1 MPLLCIIFCLAP
13 LPSSFAYH
21 VLPMVQLSFAFRLH
35 GCVSVALLS
44 QVHRRIF
51 SVVGIPERAGKGS
64 MLIMLW
70 QRLCSS
76 IPAGSSQWCFSVT
89 AAAQTTWARTWRDS
103 REAISPPTSA
113 GISWPTRLPLLQV
126 RPMDRAKWP
135 YLAWRNLSSSA
146 ARVRRRRTPPVLLL
160 CTMDILVVAIIR
172 AEYHITARWSPA
184 RSLPLTQTSTWRRL
198 SPQRNSRL
206 ELRSSLSIR
215 ATRPDLTNP
224 YPVIWTCQS
233 CLL

>member
-1 MPLLCIIFCLAP
+1 MLYTIFCLAR
-13 LPSSFAYH
+13 LSSSFAYH
-21 VLPMVQLSFAFRLH
+21 VLRFVQLAFAFSLH
-35 GCVSVALLS
+35 GRVSVALLS

-64 MLIMLW
+64 MLVVLW

-76 IPAGSSQWCFSVT
+76 IPAGSSRWCFSVT

-103 REAISPPTSA
+103 REAISQPTSA
-113 GISWPTRLPLLQV
+113 GISWPTRLLLLPV
-126 RPMDRAKWP
+126 RPMDRVKCP

-146 ARVRRRRTPPVLLL
+146 ARARRRRTPPVLLL
-160 CTMDILVVAIIR
+160 CPMDISVVAIIR
-172 AEYHITARWSPA
+172 AEYHITAQWSPA

-198 SPQRNSRL
+198 SPERSSRP
-206 ELRSSLSIR
+206 EPRSSLSIR

-224 YPVIWTCQS
+224 YPVTWTCQS
-233 CLL
+233 CQL